1 MGNSE
6 LTHPASEIVAF
17 ERTDDILQD
26 VRGII
31 NSSRDAT
38 YRAIDTALIRRNWL
52 IGYRIS
58 EEEMNGENRAEYGA
72 NVIAKLAKALSKEYG
87 KGFTKQIFTAF
98 TRFIKPIRRFSRCR
112 LENLSCT

>member
-17 ERTDDILQD
+17 EKTDDILQD

-72 NVIAKLAKALSKEYG
+72 KALSKEYG